1 MSVAIV
7 EAPSA
12 GARKTA
18 AVAAA
23 LTGVALFMTVASIDV
38 PHKASDAKL
47 LAWWQESGN
56 RTAGFVSG
64 MSAFCVAV
72 FLPIAFNYLRR
83 LRSTDAA
90 PAWTSFA
97 GSMAGA
103 VSALWLVTGAV
114 RASISHLVDVI
125 DEPLP
130 GADVLRF
137 ATGLNYTLLGLS
149 GMGVMGLFIVAVSV
163 VVHRTAALARWVAYS
178 GFFCGGVILVAFAIR
193 FGAFATMLA
202 VLWFFAFGVGIWR
215 QPLVAPG
222 IRVPSEA

>member
-1 MSVAIV
+1 MSVATAPIV
-7 EAPSA
+7 LEAPSSA
-12 GARKTA
+12 AQKTA

-83 LRSTDAA
+83 LRATESA
-90 PAWTSFA
+90 PAWMSFA

-103 VSALWLVTGAV
+103 VSALWLVTGAA

-130 GADVLRF
+130 GVDVLRF

-163 VVHRTAALARWVAYS
+163 VVLRTGALARWVAYS
-178 GFFCGGVILVAFAIR
+178 GFFCGGVILAAFAVR

-202 VLWFFAFGVGIWR
+202 VIWFFVLAVGIWR
-215 QPLVAPG
+215 RPV
-222 IRVPSEA
+222 